1 MMRRL
6 MFASLLCAAACG
18 DSPVCLMGVD
28 PLANPKLAAMCGVL
42 ATKKDGGALTV
53 QPDASAAPDGGAA
66 DLEHHAASKSPY
78 EDDKPAPPPPTTP
91 PPQAP
96 PPPRKEPDR
105 RRA

>member
-1 MMRRL
+1 MIRRL

-18 DSPVCLMGVD
+18 DLCAPGID

-42 ATKKDGGALTV
+42 AGAKKDGGALTV
-53 QPDASAAPDGGAA
+53 QPPDASAAPDGGAA

-78 EDDKPAPPPPTTP
+78 EEDKPAPPPKDP

-96 PPPRKEPDR
+96 PPQRKQPDR